1 MPNSRLALRLTEHA
15 RERGLHEPVHN
26 RLMDAYWAEGRN
38 IGDPILLRELA
49 AEVGLDAAEVD
60 EVLEGDAYLD
70 RVLASTQQA
79 MQIGVDGVPGFLLDE
94 RLLVLG
100 AQPKE
105 VLEQAY
111 AKIGA
116 R

>member
-1 MPNSRLALRLTEHA
+1 MPSSRAALRLSELA
-15 RERGLHEPVHN
+15 RDRGDHEAIHD

-38 IGDPILLRELA
+38 IGDLPVLRELA
-49 AEVGLDAAEVD
+49 AEVGLDETEVE
-60 EVLEGDAYLD
+60 EVLEGDAYLE

-79 MQIGVDGVPGFLLDE
+79 MQIGVNGVPGFLLDE